1 MPMDLED
8 ELLPL
13 FCEETAELL
22 TEYETGLLRL
32 EAHPDDAES
41 LHHVFRCAHSL
52 KGGAALMKFAD
63 IVRVADALESLL
75 GRLRDGLCSVTSEVI
90 SVLLTSTDALRA
102 LLKHV
107 GPNAAKLPPEE
118 AAAIERL
125 LAAISPFLDL
135 GATPQY
141 RGESGA
147 VTDDLPALPTAYEI
161 DFRPPRDV
169 LRRGL
174 DPLRIIADLDAL
186 GEVRRAA
193 PTLSALPSL
202 QAMDPEQCYLSWT
215 LELVTSRPLAEIEDR
230 LDFAVAPGAVTAARS
245 VTVRPLEPVHEIH
258 RLAAPRLTDPE
269 ETQDFRVRVDKIDRL
284 VNLVGELVTTQSIV
298 AQTVATLTPERVTM
312 LQETVRQMERQVREL
327 HEGVMAVRMVSAR
340 TLFTRFPRL
349 VRDLAHATGKQA
361 ALDLSGE
368 DTELD
373 KRVIERM
380 ANPLAHLVRNAVDHG
395 LESPDE
401 RRGAGKPAVGQIRLG
416 AYQQGG
422 NVYIEVADDG
432 AGLDP
437 DGIRA
442 KALQLGLIAP
452 EQPLTDEEV
461 FALVMRP
468 GFSTAPTITEI
479 SGRGVGM
486 DVVKQSVET
495 LGGTISIRSA
505 RGKGTR
511 FRIKLPLTLAMVDGQ
526 IVTVGD
532 QAYVLPLVAIRECVR
547 PVPGSVRAI
556 QGAGE
561 VVVVRGITLGMLRL
575 HELFGLAP
583 ASGDPEPGL
592 VIILEHD
599 GRSLALAVDA
609 LGAQQQ
615 VVIKN
620 VGAQLGQLDGV
631 TGATI
636 LGDGRVALILD
647 VPGLV
652 SLGAARRR
660 LVAA

>member
-1 MPMDLED
+1 M
-8 ELLPL
+8 
-13 FCEETAELL
+13 
-22 TEYETGLLRL
+22 
-32 EAHPDDAES
+32 
-41 LHHVFRCAHSL
+41 
-52 KGGAALMKFAD
+52 
-63 IVRVADALESLL
+63 
-75 GRLRDGLCSVTSEVI
+75 I
-90 SVLLTSTDALRA
+90 SVLLTSTDALRT

-107 GPNAAKLPPEE
+107 GPNAARLPPAE
-118 AAAIERL
+118 AEAIERL
-125 LAAISPFLDL
+125 LAAVSPFLDRN
-135 GATPQY
+135 ATPQS
-141 RGESGA
+141 RGESGT
-147 VTDDLPALPTAYEI
+147 VTHDLPALPPAYEI

-193 PTLSALPSL
+193 PSLSALPSL
-202 QAMDPEQCYLSWT
+202 QEMDPEQCYLGWT

-230 LDFAVAPGAVTAARS
+230 LDFAVAPGAVTSANR
-245 VTVRPLEPVHEIH
+245 VRVRPLEPH

-269 ETQDFRVRVDKIDRL
+269 ETHDFRVRVDKIDRL
-284 VNLVGELVTTQSIV
+284 VNLVGELVTTQSVV

-312 LQETVRQMERQVREL
+312 LQEAVRQMERQVREL

-349 VRDLAHATGKQA
+349 VRDLAHTTGKPA

-380 ANPLAHLVRNAVDHG
+380 ADPLAHLVRNAVDHG

-437 DGIRA
+437 ERIRA
-442 KALQLGLIAP
+442 KAIQLGLITP

-495 LGGTISIRSA
+495 LGGSISIRSE

-532 QAYVLPLVAIRECVR
+532 QVYVLPLVAIRECVR
-547 PVPGSVRAI
+547 PASGSVRVI
-556 QGAGE
+556 PGAGE
-561 VVVVRGITLGMLRL
+561 VVVVRGSTLGMLRL
-575 HELFGLAP
+575 HELFGLVP
-583 ASGDPEPGL
+583 TSVDPGQGL

-599 GRSLALAVDA
+599 GRSLGLAVDA

-615 VVIKN
+615 VVIKH
-620 VGAQLGQLDGV
+620 VGTELGQLGGV
-631 TGATI
+631 AGATI

>member
-1 MPMDLED
+1 MDLED

-32 EAHPDDAES
+32 ETHPDDAES

-75 GRLRDGLCSVTSEVI
+75 GRMRDGLCSVTSEVI
-90 SVLLTSTDALRA
+90 SVLLTSTDALRT

-107 GPNAAKLPPEE
+107 GPNAARLPPEE
-118 AAAIERL
+118 AEAIERL
-125 LAAISPFLDL
+125 LAAISPFLDRN
-135 GATPQY
+135 ATPRS
-141 RGESGA
+141 RGESGV
-147 VTDDLPALPTAYEI
+147 VTHDLPALPTAYEI
-161 DFRPPRDV
+161 DFRPPCDV

-186 GEVRRAA
+186 GGVRRAA
-193 PTLSALPSL
+193 PSLSALPSL
-202 QAMDPEQCYLSWT
+202 QEMDPEQCYLSWT

-245 VTVRPLEPVHEIH
+245 VTVRPLEPH

-269 ETQDFRVRVDKIDRL
+269 EAQDFRVRVDKIDRL

-298 AQTVATLTPERVTM
+298 AQTVATLTPERVTI
-312 LQETVRQMERQVREL
+312 LQESVRQMERQVREL

-380 ANPLAHLVRNAVDHG
+380 ADPLAHLVRNAVDHG

-422 NVYIEVADDG
+422 NVYIELADDG

-437 DGIRA
+437 DRIRA

-495 LGGTISIRSA
+495 LGGTISIRSE

-547 PVPGSVRAI
+547 PLPGSVRAI
-556 QGAGE
+556 PGAGE

-583 ASGDPEPGL
+583 ASVDPALGL

-599 GRSLALAVDA
+599 GRSLALTVDA